1 MQSVRSGMLTLCVI
15 IALLEAKEP
24 MSNSNSRQPALVFDF
39 GGVLIEWDPRNLYRK
54 IFNGDMAAVE
64 TFLRESKFMEW
75 NLYQDAG
82 RPFSEAVDEFCSRM
96 PQYCDLIRA
105 YDQRY
110 EESISG
116 PNWSTVE
123 ILRNLKAAGYPLYGL
138 SNWPDEK
145 WRLVRPKYDFFS
157 WFDYIMISGEV
168 KLAKPDP
175 RIFSLFLEKI
185 GRPAEQCLYIDDSAH
200 NIIVSGQMGFQT
212 IHFESAEQLREELC
226 SRGILNGML

>member
-1 MQSVRSGMLTLCVI
+1 MENTTG
-15 IALLEAKEP
+15 
-24 MSNSNSRQPALVFDF
+24 RQPALVFDF
-39 GGVLIEWDPRNLYRK
+39 GGVLIEWDPRHLYRK

-64 TFLRESKFMEW
+64 TFLTESKFMEW
-75 NLYQDAG
+75 NLRQDAG
-82 RPFSEAVDEFCSRM
+82 RPFSEAVDELCSRM
-96 PQYCDLIRA
+96 PQYCDLFRA

-123 ILRNLKAAGYPLYGL
+123 ILRSLKEAGYPLYGL

-145 WRLVRPKYDFFS
+145 WRLVRPKYEFFC
-157 WFDYIMISGEV
+157 WFDYILISGEV

-185 GRPAEQCLYIDDSAH
+185 RRPAEQCLYIDDSMQ
-200 NIIVSGQMGFQT
+200 NIQVSTQMGFQT
-212 IHFESAEQLREELC
+212 IHFQSADQLRQELC
-226 SRGILNGML
+226 GKGILKSAVPAI

>member
-1 MQSVRSGMLTLCVI
+1 MENTNG
-15 IALLEAKEP
+15 
-24 MSNSNSRQPALVFDF
+24 RQPALVFDF

-64 TFLRESKFMEW
+64 TFLKESNFMEW
-75 NLYQDAG
+75 NIRQDAG
-82 RPFSEAVDEFCSRM
+82 RPFSEAVDEYCRQM
-96 PQYCDLIRA
+96 PQYCELIRA

-123 ILRNLKAAGYPLYGL
+123 ILRSLKEAGYPLYGL

-145 WRLVRPKYDFFS
+145 WRLVRPKYEFFG
-157 WFDYIMISGEV
+157 WFDYILISGEV

-175 RIFSLFLEKI
+175 RIFRLIPGEDPAP
-185 GRPAEQCLYIDDSAH
+185 GRAMPVHRRFAAITSRFPAKW
-200 NIIVSGQMGFQT
+200 G
-212 IHFESAEQLREELC
+212 
-226 SRGILNGML
+226 SRQSISNRRSNCVRS